1 MRSINECSHCAW
13 NNHFGKMSH
22 CSKIFIDHKIKLMWH
37 LLVFFF
43 SALRKKSARRQPNR
57 RKKSFI
63 QTVKQNFMAECLKHF
78 NFIYYFLPVSTVFLV
93 VKFYVFHKWNSVTE
107 KKTAF
112 QISMI
117 HESRNMPAKL
127 LRLIDFHCFPHFQ
140 YAIHFTMLFYRAV
153 IVLPGHFIQKEIHS
167 IIIIT
172 CAIKSKWRLLK
183 WNNDYDDCN
192 KNQYFAPKW
201 VGNEPTRFFN
211 WNDIQENT
219 NRKKSLNRSNLE
231 TKQIECDILHRELL

>member
-1 MRSINECSHCAW
+1 ME
-13 NNHFGKMSH
+13 
-22 CSKIFIDHKIKLMWH
+22 
-37 LLVFFF
+37 F
-43 SALRKKSARRQPNR
+43 SNGG
-57 RKKSFI
+57 
-63 QTVKQNFMAECLKHF
+63 
-78 NFIYYFLPVSTVFLV
+78 
-93 VKFYVFHKWNSVTE
+93 

-192 KNQYFAPKW
+192 KNQYFAPSEWGMRRRASLIEMIFKRTQT
-201 VGNEPTRFFN
+201 E
-211 WNDIQENT
+211 
-219 NRKKSLNRSNLE
+219 KKV
-231 TKQIECDILHRELL
+231 

>member
-1 MRSINECSHCAW
+1 MSEIMEMYMRSINECSHCAW

-107 KKTAF
+107 EKK
-112 QISMI
+112 
-117 HESRNMPAKL
+117 
-127 LRLIDFHCFPHFQ
+127 LRSKYQWFMNH
-140 YAIHFTMLFYRAV
+140 
-153 IVLPGHFIQKEIHS
+153 G
-167 IIIIT
+167 T
-172 CAIKSKWRLLK
+172 CQPNCCVW
-183 WNNDYDDCN
+183 
-192 KNQYFAPKW
+192 
-201 VGNEPTRFFN
+201 
-211 WNDIQENT
+211 
-219 NRKKSLNRSNLE
+219 
-231 TKQIECDILHRELL
+231 

>member
-1 MRSINECSHCAW
+1 MEMYMRSINECSHCAW

-107 KKTAF
+107 KKNGVPNINDSWITEHASQIAAF
-112 QISMI
+112 DRFPLFSAFPICHPFYDVI
-117 HESRNMPAKL
+117 LSRSYCVT
-127 LRLIDFHCFPHFQ
+127 RTFH
-140 YAIHFTMLFYRAV
+140 T
-153 IVLPGHFIQKEIHS
+153 KENSFNYYHY
-167 IIIIT
+167 
-172 CAIKSKWRLLK
+172 L
-183 WNNDYDDCN
+183 CN
-192 KNQYFAPKW
+192 KI
-201 VGNEPTRFFN
+201 EM
-211 WNDIQENT
+211 
-219 NRKKSLNRSNLE
+219 E
-231 TKQIECDILHRELL
+231 TFEVEQWLWWLQ